1 MGAADAAGDAA
12 AGDGLLDAAAVDDVS
27 DLDAPGDFDAD
38 KGGLD
43 KAGLL
48 RAGEVCALA
57 KVKGASARIAVA
69 INETVDFMRTLSFFR
84 LRRGSSRTVRRP
96 HRSQCASIR
105 VLLGEAIGPVFLV
118 SIRILDPLC
127 LARKRR

>member
-12 AGDGLLDAAAVDDVS
+12 AGDALLDAAAVGDVDAVD
-27 DLDAPGDFDAD
+27 DLDAPGDFDAPDD
-38 KGGLD
+38 KGG
-43 KAGLL
+43 L

-105 VLLGEAIGPVFLV
+105 
-118 SIRILDPLC
+118 
-127 LARKRR
+127 

>member
-12 AGDGLLDAAAVDDVS
+12 AGDALLDAAAVDDVD

-43 KAGLL
+43 KGGLL

-69 INETVDFMRTLSFFR
+69 RNETVDFMRTLSFFR
-84 LRRGSSRTVRRP
+84 LRRGSSGTVRRP

-105 VLLGEAIGPVFLV
+105 V
-118 SIRILDPLC
+118 
-127 LARKRR
+127 